1 MNTDSPGDIKKAC
14 QSLESI
20 KGELFELEEYINDIW
35 QFCPIPLVYLNVF
48 GAIIDV
54 SESFEKMLGY
64 RKEDVIGGTL
74 VRYFKDESDLKRLQQ
89 ITLEQGGVKNLECIL
104 LNQVGEEVYA
114 NISTLLR
121 SDEQG
126 NPVGYFLAFS
136 DITEEKR
143 AELKFRN
150 IFDNAGDAIFI
161 HDLEGNFLAVNKTA
175 CEWLGYSQ
183 DEILKLRPEDID
195 VEHSCEKC
203 LKKIEEVKKKGHIFF
218 ETGHCTKD
226 GRVIPVELSVRIIT
240 YDNETAVLAIA
251 RDISLR
257 KQAEEALKESEKKFR
272 ILAEESPN
280 MIFINQAGRIV
291 YANKSCEKVT
301 GYTREEFYADDFDF
315 YRLFD
320 PESGERWRR
329 NFEKYMNNEE
339 VEPIEYTLV
348 TKNENKIE
356 TLITTRLIKYGGEPS
371 ILGIVTDITQQ
382 KRVEQDLKQSY
393 KELKK
398 TTSSF
403 VFTMA
408 KIVEVRDPYT
418 AGHQQRVAKLA
429 VAIAQKLGLSEQEI
443 DTIEMAAL
451 IHDIGKLYVPAELL
465 NRPGKLTETEMGLIR
480 THPSAGFDIA
490 KTIEFPGPIAQII
503 LQHHERMDGTGY
515 PGGLQDD
522 EILLAARILAVADVV
537 EAMMSHRPYRPAH
550 SLDETIDEIATRR
563 AVYYDAQVVDACIE
577 LFKKK
582 LFMF

>member
-1 MNTDSPGDIKKAC
+1 MNTDSPGNRKKAC